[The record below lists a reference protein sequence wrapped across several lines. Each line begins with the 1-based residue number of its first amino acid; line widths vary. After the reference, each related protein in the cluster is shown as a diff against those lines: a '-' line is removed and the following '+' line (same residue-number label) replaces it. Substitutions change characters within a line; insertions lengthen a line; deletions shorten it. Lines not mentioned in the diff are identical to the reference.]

1 MLEQTLRAGLR
12 RLSIVACTAACAA
25 LVACGKGEAPP
36 STAAQPPAVS
46 AAATPAKPAPVANDE
61 AARDKARNTY
71 TRVYNLMVDDN
82 RSWAAIYKS
91 YRELNVQGK
100 SHSENSF
107 YGSPDTLARQ
117 LNDLKG
123 ARVAGAGDAQL
134 DGAVDGV
141 IAAGEKLLATWEPMV
156 SYYRSKGFLEDGWA
170 KARAADA
177 DMNAGFSG
185 LLARIDAMDV
195 ELDRIQEA
203 RRQHQMDEYKKA
215 GDMLGYSTLDTM
227 ASAKKFMG
235 ALDKVA
241 GSLKNK
247 EAVAAVDARASD
259 LQTALEGL
267 SKAVSDAK
275 AKAAEGKGPSSG
287 YMSLHNSLQE
297 SVGQWRVFK
306 QSRHESTW
314 RNIVSYYNNA
324 VGTYNKGF
332 GR

>member
-1 MLEQTLRAGLR
+1 MFEQTLRAGAR
-12 RLSIVACTAACAA
+12 RLSIVACAAACAA
-25 LVACGKGEAPP
+25 LVACGKGEAPA
-36 STAAQPPAVS
+36 STAAQPPA
-46 AAATPAKPAPVANDE
+46 AAAPAKPAPVANDE

-117 LNDLKG
+117 LKDLKG

-156 SYYRSKGFLEDGWA
+156 SYYTSKGFLEDGWA

-241 GSLKNK
+241 GSLKDK

-324 VGTYNKGF
+324 VGTFNKGF